1 MILSLQALETSQL
14 PNTTADLL
22 DQGDPAN
29 IAIISPDGPV
39 LTYGSLKCQVES
51 LANQLNSFG
60 IGRGDRVAIDL
71 ERARQGRVAHLL
83 ARGASLIER
92 RAMLAARFRTQLGET
107 QVAG

>member
-60 IGRGDRVAIDL
+60 IGRGDRVAIVLPNGVENIVNIDSEYVDSHLKDIAQDQDL
-71 ERARQGRVAHLL
+71 SRYIL
-83 ARGASLIER
+83 
-92 RAMLAARFRTQLGET
+92 
-107 QVAG
+107 